1 MARKTGFLANV
12 LNVPPLI
19 FRFQFNPDLM
29 SDKKSFTYDP
39 DKNFG
44 RWDLAAHDKTDTTTA
59 SKGIETLIGLD
70 LQTVGPALINT
81 KRLLPREGDHRTIA
95 LDFQLDS
102 SPDLPPETRNRLDS
116 IEPDLATLRSFMY
129 PAYAITDL
137 SKVLVATG
145 LKNPPTAPPECNLV
159 YGNVRLTCVM
169 TDLNIKVTAFN
180 DDSTPRRAEVNVTL
194 KEQTFS
200 YSPLIDFVTRFIDAS
215 KDLTGLTLEEVA
227 VASPIGFLFD

>member
-29 SDKKSFTYDP
+29 SDKKSYKYDP
-39 DKNFG
+39 DINFG
-44 RWDLAAHDKTDTTTA
+44 RWDLSEGKG

-70 LQTVGPALINT
+70 LQSVGPVLINT
-81 KRLLPREGDHRTIA
+81 KRLLPKEGEHRTVA

-102 SPDLPPETRNRLDS
+102 SPDLPPETKNRLDS

-129 PAYAITDL
+129 PSYAMTDL
-137 SKVLVATG
+137 PKVLVATG
-145 LKNPPTAPPECNLV
+145 LKTPPTVPPECNLV
-159 YGNVRLTCVM
+159 YGSVRLTCVM

-200 YSPLIDFVTRFIDAS
+200 YSPLIEFVSRFINAS